1 MGRMRVLSQN
11 VGSINAG
18 GVGGLVMPGRDGGR
32 VRNIVGGM
40 VAAAGGLA
48 YGKYLLHTDLG
59 LGALLLGALGYY
71 AHRCYHQG
79 KEITRTEAALKA
91 AAAHVTSLEG
101 LLPIC
106 TSCKRVC
113 DETGYWS
120 QIDTYL
126 HDRANAL
133 FSHGYC
139 PECAAK
145 AFEDLGVDVPARVL
159 ADLAARNFE

>member
-1 MGRMRVLSQN
+1 MQPRSAGRGVTLL
-11 VGSINAG
+11 G
-18 GVGGLVMPGRDGGR
+18 GV
-32 VRNIVGGM
+32 

-48 YGKYLLHTDLG
+48 YGKYFLHTDMG
-59 LGALLLGALGYY
+59 IASLLLAALGYY
-71 AHRCYHQG
+71 AHRSYHQG
-79 KEITRTEAALKA
+79 KEIVQANVALQAAV
-91 AAAHVTSLEG
+91 AHVNSLEG

-106 TSCKRVC
+106 TACKRVC
-113 DETGYWS
+113 DDTGYWS

-126 HDRANAL
+126 NRYTNAS